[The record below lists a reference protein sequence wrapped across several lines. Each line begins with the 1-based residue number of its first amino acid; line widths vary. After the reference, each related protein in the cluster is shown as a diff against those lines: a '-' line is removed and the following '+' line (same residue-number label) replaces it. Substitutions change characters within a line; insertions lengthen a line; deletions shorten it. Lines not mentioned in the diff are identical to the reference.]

1 MTSATS
7 TAAADRDGRDA
18 RWDSHRAQR
27 REELVDATLRAI
39 SRHGGSPSMDEIA
52 EMAGTSKPVLYRYFD
67 DQAGLYS
74 AVAQR
79 IDTTIVART
88 MQTVH
93 DVDDPHARLTAMVSD
108 YLDLLESDPEIYR
121 FLEQKTL
128 LDGRFVEYP
137 TRELMSAISAVLS
150 DLFASEINRP
160 TTPMLMAGII
170 SLMRTA
176 ADQWLQA
183 RDTEFAVSR
192 DQFAQDLTAVLWS
205 GASGMVS

>member
-1 MTSATS
+1 
-7 TAAADRDGRDA
+7 
-18 RWDSHRAQR
+18 
-27 REELVDATLRAI
+27 
-39 SRHGGSPSMDEIA
+39 
-52 EMAGTSKPVLYRYFD
+52 
-67 DQAGLYS
+67 
-74 AVAQR
+74 
-79 IDTTIVART
+79 

-137 TRELMSAISAVLS
+137 TRELMSAISGVLS
-150 DLFASEINRP
+150 DLFASESNRP

-192 DQFAQDLTAVLWS
+192 DQFAQDLTAVLWA